1 MIVNVE
7 REGRKY
13 KVQVPENAAEST
25 WQYGIVIGPPDMTSL
40 GLPASVTTKL
50 HNELFN
56 RGIITSKDVRKKSN
70 EVFGALQAA
79 FSVDTSRIV
88 ELYS

>member
-1 MIVNVE
+1 MIVSIE

-13 KVQVPENAAEST
+13 KVQVPDGAPEHT

-40 GLPASVTTKL
+40 GLPASTTTRL

-56 RGIITSKDVRKKSN
+56 RGLISQRDVRKKSN

-79 FSVDTSRIV
+79 FSVDTSRII